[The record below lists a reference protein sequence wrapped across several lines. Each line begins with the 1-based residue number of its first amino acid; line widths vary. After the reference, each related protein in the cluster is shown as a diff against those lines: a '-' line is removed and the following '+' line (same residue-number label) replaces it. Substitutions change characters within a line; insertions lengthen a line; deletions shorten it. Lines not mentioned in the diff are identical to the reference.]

1 MQISRIFTLFDT
13 GVYIENFKTVS
24 ENLIETHRKYL
35 KQYADYVKIS
45 LPACSALT
53 RKRNTRA
60 GVFWYR
66 ILLTKHVLNTWF
78 NFFDANIGNDIAEA
92 LNESFILEELEIS
105 EMRS

>member
-35 KQYADYVKIS
+35 KQYADICKEER

-53 RKRNTRA
+53 SKRDTRS

-66 ILLTKHVLNTWF
+66 ISLTKHVLLC
-78 NFFDANIGNDIAEA
+78 EH
-92 LNESFILEELEIS
+92 
-105 EMRS
+105 